1 MTTSDDPGSRFEVRV
16 TSDSHFAWMRTRMA
30 LERTLMAWVRT
41 SVALIGFGFTI
52 VQFFQRLGGMEGVAP
67 ALRPQ
72 APRMLGLALIATGVL
87 ALLISA
93 WQYRRIVHHLWSPA
107 FRPLAG
113 LGLADKPMDPVVS
126 QTPLLAVIAAVTL
139 IGLFAFFSVLF
150 RMV

>member
-1 MTTSDDPGSRFEVRV
+1 MTANVDPGSRFEVRV
-16 TSDSHFAWMRTRMA
+16 TSDSHFAWIRTRLA

-52 VQFFQRLGGMEGVAP
+52 VQFFQRLGGMEGVAK

-72 APRMLGLALIATGVL
+72 APRTLGLALIATGVMS
-87 ALLISA
+87 LLISV
-93 WQYRRIVHHLWSPA
+93 WQYTRVVKHLWSPA

-113 LGLADKPMDPVVS
+113 LGQEQQPMERVFS
-126 QTPLLAVIAAVTL
+126 QTPLMAVVIAVL
-139 IGLFAFFSVLF
+139 SIGLFAFFSVLF